1 MCHKI
6 GLILH
11 LYMRHKTDCIISDI
25 KMTQRLVLVTIMQ
38 HALTKMVISA
48 VNVTL
53 DLTVMDSHVP
63 MSTSVITHHVMLT
76 LPVQMNSVHFHVHV
90 TLDSVE

>member
-1 MCHKI
+1 MNS
-6 GLILH
+6 G
-11 LYMRHKTDCIISDI
+11 I
-25 KMTQRLVLVTIMQ
+25 KLTQRLVLAMIMP
-38 HALTKMVISA
+38 HALMKTVISA

-53 DLTVMDSHVP
+53 DLVVMVSHVL

-76 LPVQMNSVHFHVHV
+76 LPVQMNSVHFHVLV